1 MLFVKIIVAV
11 IAIALIL
18 ISIAAPNDGEIDV
31 PFFFELGIF
40 PGVACIPLDIALWG
54 NFRVLFIISII
65 LLAISI
71 VGIIAFYIIK
81 KIDDK
86 KQEARNAEFV
96 AKMKEESLKRA
107 LTPESLESI
116 PQDLLKSAHFFIS
129 GQIEMS
135 KTETKLDSASE
146 SGKVV
151 LKSSSLENTI
161 IIDED
166 TKGKLL
172 SIDNGMVKIQFDAT
186 EDCSLFFR
194 IFEDNKDGK
203 YWLCREDGT
212 LINDTDTIV
221 YNKEE
226 YKVSSVIDEEI
237 KDDWEFKVRIGSF
250 YKQVV
255 SKWEE
260 DEKLG
265 IYFYPPYLMY
275 KLEEISSSKT
285 VTTKAKGAW

>member
-18 ISIAAPNDGEIDV
+18 ISIIVAQNDDV
-31 PFFFELGIF
+31 SPYFGLGIF
-40 PGVACIPLDIALWG
+40 PGIACVPLDIALWG

-71 VGIIAFYIIK
+71 VAIIALYISE
-81 KIDDK
+81 KIADK
-86 KQEARNAEFV
+86 KQKARDAEREA
-96 AKMKEESLKRA
+96 KKKEDSLKRA

-135 KTETKLDSASE
+135 KTETKSDSASE

-194 IFEDNKDGK
+194 IFEDNNDGK

-237 KDDWEFKVRIGSF
+237 KDDWELNVRIGSF

-275 KLEEISSSKT
+275 KLEEISSRKT

>member
-18 ISIAAPNDGEIDV
+18 ISIIVAQNDDV
-31 PFFFELGIF
+31 SPYFVLGIF

-54 NFRVLFIISII
+54 NLKVLFIISII

-71 VGIIAFYIIK
+71 VGIIAFYISE
-81 KIDDK
+81 KIADK
-86 KQEARNAEFV
+86 KQKARDAEREAKE
-96 AKMKEESLKRA
+96 KEESLKRA

-129 GQIEMS
+129 GYIEMS
-135 KTETKLDSASE
+135 KTETKSNSASE

-265 IYFYPPYLMY
+265 IYLYPPYLMY
-275 KLEEISSSKT
+275 KLEEISSRKT